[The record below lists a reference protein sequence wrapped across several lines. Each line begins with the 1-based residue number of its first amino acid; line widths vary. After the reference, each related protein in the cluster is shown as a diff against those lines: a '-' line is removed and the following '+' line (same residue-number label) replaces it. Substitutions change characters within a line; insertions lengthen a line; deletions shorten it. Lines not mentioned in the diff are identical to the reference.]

1 MMENLNQ
8 KIIKSGITIG
18 TPEISALVML
28 AGTFIPNIDLTM
40 AGLAMYQSYQ
50 NLQGVT
56 PKNTQRERKY
66 NG

>member
-1 MMENLNQ
+1 M
-8 KIIKSGITIG
+8 KSGITIG

-28 AGTFIPNIDLTM
+28 AGTFIQNIDLTIT
-40 AGLAMYQSYQ
+40 GLAMYESYQ

-56 PKNTQRERKY
+56 PKNTQRGTKY